1 MWHFDIIPFHAKTY
15 YEQCIKSSAKVH
27 SGELSKGVVS
37 LENKDHTIEPPR
49 IRHEIASEFIHKLSH
64 DITGITHNIM
74 GYATL
79 LEEDNNPDYIKGISR
94 LITKLNDKVKAAVSK
109 IDDGLLNEG

>member
-1 MWHFDIIPFHAKTY
+1 MADKKPAV
-15 YEQCIKSSAKVH
+15 EQS
-27 SGELSKGVVS
+27 
-37 LENKDHTIEPPR
+37 R
-49 IRHEIASEFIHKLSH
+49 IRHDIASEFIHKLSH

-94 LITKLNDKVKAAVSK
+94 LITKLNDKVKIAVSEV
-109 IDDGLLNEG
+109 DDGLLNEK